1 MTDAEIEALTPTY
14 TIVFQSRDDKPVDIV
29 LEFTNNSDVDFKGLG
44 GIVYKGTKFYLIG
57 QAWPQSTRPED
68 EWHRVF
74 TKDYKTFLNLNI
86 SSLKNAY
93 NVIPDLKTAQYAVK
107 VANVA
112 VKSWVDAGIKEPDL
126 YNW

>member
-1 MTDAEIEALTPTY
+1 MAALIPNY
-14 TIVFQSRDDKPVDIV
+14 TLVFQSRDERPVDIV
-29 LEFTNNSDVDFKGLG
+29 LEFENNSDVDFMGLG
-44 GIVYKGTKFYLIG
+44 GIVYRGTKFYLVG
-57 QAWPQSTRPED
+57 QAWPQPTRTED

-74 TKDYKTFLNLNI
+74 TQDHKTTLLLSI
-86 SSLKNAY
+86 QSLKNAY

-112 VKSWVDAGIKEPDL
+112 IRSWVDAGIKSSDL